1 MSAVDKSW
9 TLRAV
14 MKRAE
19 REARV
24 LAGEFAR
31 TAERDREAV
40 LAGIEIEQWIVKG
53 CEDLIEHRYSG

>member
-1 MSAVDKSW
+1 MSDVDRDW
-9 TLRAV
+9 TLSAV

-31 TAERDREAV
+31 GAERDREAI
-40 LAGIEIEQWIVKG
+40 LAGLEFENWFVES
-53 CEDLIEHRYSG
+53 CEELLDRR